1 MSRLN
6 DAKTELERYEL
17 TKPGA
22 YQSQYKPKIDS
33 VMGKLEGLGDF
44 DYDPDADTAYK
55 QYKDQYSRNAQ
66 KANRNAQANAAA
78 LTGGYTSSYGTQ
90 AGQNAY
96 DATMANLDDV
106 LDGLYDQSLGE
117 YNAKKNGLETELAGL
132 QRAESSD
139 RQTYQQKLDNWYDG
153 LEYRQNEYDSAY
165 NEQQQKKAN
174 GIQTATNFGQLLLS
188 AAPWIIK
195 GILALLGI

>member
-1 MSRLN
+1 MSRLSE
-6 DAKTELERYEL
+6 AKTELERYEQ

-22 YQSQYKPKIDS
+22 YESQYQKKIEN
-33 VMGKLEGLGDF
+33 VTGKLEGLGEF

-66 KANRNAQANAAA
+66 QANRNAQANAAA

-106 LDGLYDQSLGE
+106 LDGLYNQSLGE
-117 YNAKKNGLETELAGL
+117 YNAKKSGLETELAGL
-132 QRAESSD
+132 QRAESSA
-139 RQTYQQKLDNWYDG
+139 RQTYQQNLDNWNEG
-153 LEYRQNEYDSAY
+153 LAYRQNEYDSAY
-165 NEQQQKKAN
+165 NEEQQKKAT
-174 GIQTATNFGQLLLS
+174 GIQNVIGTGQLLAQ

-195 GILALLGI
+195 AIMMLL

>member
-1 MSRLN
+1 MSRLSE
-6 DAKTELERYEL
+6 AKTELERYEQ

-22 YQSQYKPKIDS
+22 YESQYQKKIEN
-33 VMGKLEGLGDF
+33 VTGKLEGLGEF

-78 LTGGYTSSYGTQ
+78 MTGGYTSSYGTQ

-96 DATMANLDDV
+96 EATIANLDDV
-106 LDGLYDQSLGE
+106 LDGLYNQSLGE

-132 QRAESSD
+132 QRAESSA
-139 RQTYQQKLDNWYDG
+139 RQTYQQNLDNWNEG
-153 LEYRQNEYDSAY
+153 LAYRQNEYDSAY

-174 GIQTATNFGQLLLS
+174 GIQAATGFGQLIMT

-195 GILALLGI
+195 AILALL

>member
-1 MSRLN
+1 MSRLSE
-6 DAKTELERYEL
+6 AKTELERYEQ
-17 TKPGA
+17 TKPAA
-22 YQSQYKPKIDS
+22 YESQYQQKIDN
-33 VMGKLEGLGDF
+33 VTGKLEGLGTF

-106 LDGLYDQSLGE
+106 LDGLYNQSLGE

-132 QRAESSD
+132 QRAESSA
-139 RQTYQQKLDNWYDG
+139 RQTYQQNLDNWNEG
-153 LEYRQNEYDSAY
+153 LAYRQNEYDSAY
-165 NEQQQKKAN
+165 NEQQQKKS
-174 GIQTATNFGQLLLS
+174 GFWDFITNVG
-188 AAPWIIK
+188 PEIIK
-195 GILALLGI
+195 FVIAMLA

>member
-1 MSRLN
+1 MSRLSE
-6 DAKTELERYEL
+6 AKTELERYEQ

-22 YQSQYKPKIDS
+22 YQSQYKPKIDN
-33 VMGKLEGLGDF
+33 VLGKLEGLGEF

-78 LTGGYTSSYGTQ
+78 LTGGYTSSYGAQ

-106 LDGLYDQSLGE
+106 LDGLYNQSLGE

-139 RQTYQQKLDNWYDG
+139 RQTYQQNLDNWNEG
-153 LEYRQNEYDSAY
+153 LAYRQNEYDSAY

-174 GIQTATNFGQLLLS
+174 GIQTATGVGQLIAS
-188 AAPWIIK
+188 MAPYIIK
-195 GILALLGI
+195 AIIKLLL

>member
-6 DAKTELERYEL
+6 EAKTELERYEQ

-22 YQSQYKPKIDS
+22 YQSQYQQKIND
-33 VMGKLEGLGDF
+33 VTGKLEGLSEF

-78 LTGGYTSSYGTQ
+78 LTGGYASSYGTQ

-96 DATMANLDDV
+96 EATMSNLDNV
-106 LDGLYDQSLGE
+106 LDGLYNQSLGE
-117 YNAKKNGLETELAGL
+117 YNARKNGLETELAGL
-132 QRAESSD
+132 QKAESSD
-139 RQTYQQKLDNWYDG
+139 RQTYQQNLDAWNEG
-153 LEYRQNEYDSAY
+153 LAYRQNEYDSAY
-165 NEQQQKKAN
+165 SEQQQKKASS
-174 GIQTATNFGQLLLS
+174 IQTATGVGQFI
-188 AAPWIIK
+188 ATVAPWIIK
-195 GILALLGI
+195 AILALL

>member
-1 MSRLN
+1 MSRLSE
-6 DAKTELERYEL
+6 AKTELERYEQ

-22 YQSQYKPKIDS
+22 YESQYQKKIEN
-33 VMGKLEGLGDF
+33 VTGKLEGLGEF

-106 LDGLYDQSLGE
+106 LDGLYNQSLGE
-117 YNAKKNGLETELAGL
+117 YNAKKSGLETELAGL
-132 QRAESSD
+132 QRAESSA
-139 RQTYQQKLDNWYDG
+139 RQTYQQNLDNWNEG
-153 LEYRQNEYDSAY
+153 LAYRQNEYDSAY
-165 NEQQQKKAN
+165 NEEQQKKAN
-174 GIQTATNFGQLLLS
+174 GIQNVIGTGQLLAQ

-195 GILALLGI
+195 AIMMLL

>member
-1 MSRLN
+1 MSRLSE
-6 DAKTELERYEL
+6 AKTELERYEQ

-22 YQSQYKPKIDS
+22 YESQYQKKIDN
-33 VMGKLEGLGDF
+33 VTGKLEGLGEF

-106 LDGLYDQSLGE
+106 LDGLYNQSLGE

-132 QRAESSD
+132 QKAESSA
-139 RQTYQQKLDNWYDG
+139 RQTYQQNLDNWNEG
-153 LEYRQNEYDSAY
+153 LAYRQNEYDSAY
-165 NEQQQKKAN
+165 NEQQQQKS
-174 GIQTATNFGQLLLS
+174 GFWDFITNVG
-188 AAPWIIK
+188 PEIIK
-195 GILALLGI
+195 FVIAMLA

>member
-1 MSRLN
+1 MSRLSE
-6 DAKTELERYEL
+6 AKTELERYEQ

-22 YQSQYKPKIDS
+22 YESQYQQKIDD
-33 VMGKLEGLGDF
+33 VNGKLLGLGEF

-55 QYKDQYSRNAQ
+55 QYKDQYSRSAQ

-106 LDGLYDQSLGE
+106 LDGLYNQSLGE
-117 YNAKKNGLETELAGL
+117 YNAKKSGLETELAGL
-132 QRAESSD
+132 QRAESSA
-139 RQTYQQKLDNWYDG
+139 RQTYQQNLDNWNEG
-153 LEYRQNEYDSAY
+153 LAYRQNEYDSAY
-165 NEQQQKKAN
+165 NEEQQKKAN
-174 GIQTATNFGQLLLS
+174 GIQTATDFGQLI
-188 AAPWIIK
+188 ATVAPWIIK
-195 GILALLGI
+195 AIMALL

>member
-1 MSRLN
+1 MSRLSE
-6 DAKTELERYEL
+6 AKTELERYEQ
-17 TKPGA
+17 TKPAA
-22 YQSQYKPKIDS
+22 YESQYQKKIDN
-33 VMGKLEGLGDF
+33 VTGKLEGLGEF

-106 LDGLYDQSLGE
+106 LDGLYNQSLGE

-132 QRAESSD
+132 QKAESSA
-139 RQTYQQKLDNWYDG
+139 RQTYQQNLDNWNEG
-153 LEYRQNEYDSAY
+153 LAYRQNEYDSAY
-165 NEQQQKKAN
+165 NEQQQQKS
-174 GIQTATNFGQLLLS
+174 GFWDFITNVG
-188 AAPWIIK
+188 PEIIK
-195 GILALLGI
+195 FVIAMLA

>member
-1 MSRLN
+1 MSRLSE
-6 DAKTELERYEL
+6 AKTELERYEQ

-22 YQSQYKPKIDS
+22 YESQYQQKIDD
-33 VMGKLEGLGDF
+33 VNGKLLGLGEF

-55 QYKDQYSRNAQ
+55 QYKDQYSRSAQ

-106 LDGLYDQSLGE
+106 LDGLYNKNLGE
-117 YNAKKNGLETELAGL
+117 YNAKKSGLETELAGL
-132 QRAESSD
+132 QRAESSA
-139 RQTYQQKLDNWYDG
+139 RQTYQQNLDNWNEG
-153 LEYRQNEYDSAY
+153 LAYRQNEYDSAY
-165 NEQQQKKAN
+165 NEEQQKKAN
-174 GIQTATNFGQLLLS
+174 GIQTATGIGQLIAS

-195 GILALLGI
+195 AILALL